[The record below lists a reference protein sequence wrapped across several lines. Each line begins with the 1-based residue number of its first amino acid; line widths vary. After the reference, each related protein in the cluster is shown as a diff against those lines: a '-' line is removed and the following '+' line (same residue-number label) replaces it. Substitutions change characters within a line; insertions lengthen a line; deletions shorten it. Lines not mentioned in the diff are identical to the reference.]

1 METEIFLITW
11 DEFVVV
17 SVNLV
22 LHYVTVLVPGS
33 EAACG
38 RHIPTME

>member
-22 LHYVTVLVPGS
+22 LHYVTVLVPGC

-38 RHIPTME
+38 SYILMMV